1 MLWWACTFS
10 ISDEVVMNLIF
21 MFQKMRPWKVK
32 SDMRNFAQNPSIF
45 SEEFGNPRLF
55 NLIFSSFL
63 FFLFTKRSF
72 LLELE
77 IFEHFSPCDRSLQEV
92 TGCYITGSVYLFAGG
107 KNKAKGVVLKNSREN
122 IPRRRRRAVT
132 ALELLPLCF
141 DDNIHH
147 CKLSLLFFTSKHLIT
162 LKLFFL
168 VRPH

>member
-1 MLWWACTFS
+1 MGCHGIKIYSLIFPSTKNVIFRMLWWACTFS

-55 NLIFSSFL
+55 SLIFSLFL

-77 IFEHFSPCDRSLQEV
+77 IFEHFPPCDRSLQEV

-107 KNKAKGVVLKNSREN
+107 KKWGK
-122 IPRRRRRAVT
+122 RRRIKKQQRKY
-132 ALELLPLCF
+132 P
-141 DDNIHH
+141 
-147 CKLSLLFFTSKHLIT
+147 
-162 LKLFFL
+162 
-168 VRPH
+168 

>member
-1 MLWWACTFS
+1 MKWLWIWFLCFKKCALEKWSQTWGILHKIQAFS
-10 ISDEVVMNLIF
+10 QKNLAIRVCLASF
-21 MFQKMRPWKVK
+21 
-32 SDMRNFAQNPSIF
+32 SLYSSHSQNDLFSSNLKYLSIF
-45 SEEFGNPRLF
+45 P
-55 NLIFSSFL
+55 
-63 FFLFTKRSF
+63 
-72 LLELE
+72 
-77 IFEHFSPCDRSLQEV
+77 PCDRSLQEV

-122 IPRRRRRAVT
+122 IPSRRRAVT

-147 CKLSLLFFTSKHLIT
+147 CKLSLLFSSSKHLIT